1 MSAVAPAPAAGARP
15 RFLGVGVAYAVLG
28 ALTCAALYAWQADG
42 YWSYSDGVYAY
53 TARALLHGANLYSD
67 VAAAQPPPTFW
78 AGALALL
85 PGETIGTLRVG
96 LAFVTLLSGALVA
109 VAVWKLTARAGAAV
123 AGGVASLLAPWAVR
137 EHALLTPETFAAPLL
152 MGCAL
157 LGSRTG
163 GAAVAAGA
171 LGAGAAAFKLTWL
184 VPVAAIALVAAD
196 RRRFVAGAV
205 GAGAVLAGVSLAL
218 YGSALWDNVVTAQ
231 LETGTQAPRLILEYA
246 EQAAWNLAP
255 LVVVALSALWLRSR
269 VLDRALLRTL
279 VALAVGAGAVLATMV
294 KDGSYVN
301 VVVPLEPPLVALGA
315 AGLALLVA
323 EVRGRAGRAGVAGM
337 GIEGGSPIGSE
348 MASPE
353 SGRTGRETASPTGA
367 SRRRV
372 RAVLAVAVAAATLA
386 AAQTV
391 SLLASP
397 DDPNLFRHPFSGAYY
412 ARIASPDQV
421 HARVARA
428 RRCPAGVAF
437 SGPPYIAF
445 AAGRRMPGNQGD
457 PFILNRAGVHA
468 QRVAAA
474 RRDRPRCPPGRG

>member
-15 RFLGVGVAYAVLG
+15 RAPLTVGPAYAVLG
-28 ALTCAALYAWQADG
+28 ALTCAALYAWQGDG

-53 TARALLHGANLYSD
+53 TARALLHGADLYSG

-85 PGETIGTLRVG
+85 PGETIGTLRIC
-96 LAFVTLLSGALVA
+96 LAFVVLGSGALVA
-109 VAVWKLTARAGAAV
+109 VAVWRLTGRAMATV

-152 MGCAL
+152 MACAL
-157 LGSRTG
+157 LGARTG

-184 VPVAAIALVAAD
+184 VPVVAIAVVAAD

-205 GAGAVLAGVSLAL
+205 GVGALLGGVSLAL

-231 LETGTQAPRLILEYA
+231 LQTGTQAPRLILEYV
-246 EQAAWNLAP
+246 EQAVWNLAP
-255 LVVVALSALWLRSR
+255 LALVALGALWLRDR
-269 VLDRALLRTL
+269 ILDRALLRTL

-301 VVVPLEPPLVALGA
+301 VVVPVEPPLVALGA

-323 EVRGRAGRAGVAGM
+323 EVRRGAVLVVALV
-337 GIEGGSPIGSE
+337 
-348 MASPE
+348 A
-353 SGRTGRETASPTGA
+353 AA
-367 SRRRV
+367 
-372 RAVLAVAVAAATLA
+372 LAVA
-386 AAQTV
+386 QTA
-391 SLLASP
+391 SLLAAP

-412 ARIASPDQV
+412 ARIVSPAEV

-445 AAGRRMPGNQGD
+445 AAGRRMPGGQGD

-468 QRVAAA
+468 QRVATA

>member
-28 ALTCAALYAWQADG
+28 ALTCAALYAWQGDG

-85 PGETIGTLRVG
+85 PGETIGTLRLG
-96 LAFVTLLSGALVA
+96 LALVTLASGALVA
-109 VAVWKLTARAGAAV
+109 AAVWKLTARAGAAV

-152 MGCAL
+152 MGSAL
-157 LGSRTG
+157 LGARTG

-246 EQAAWNLAP
+246 EQAAWNLGP

-301 VVVPLEPPLVALGA
+301 VVVPVEPPLVALGA

-323 EVRGRAGRAGVAGM
+323 EVRGRVRPAGVARM
-337 GIEGGSPIGSE
+337 GIEGVGPDG
-348 MASPE
+348 
-353 SGRTGRETASPTGA
+353 
-367 SRRRV
+367 RRRHSRV
-372 RAVLAVAVAAATLA
+372 ALVAALAAAALAV
-386 AAQTV
+386 AQTV
-391 SLLASP
+391 SLLAAP
-397 DDPNLFRHPFSGAYY
+397 DDPNVFRHPFSGAYY
-412 ARIASPDQV
+412 ARIASPGEV

-428 RRCPAGVAF
+428 RRCPPGVAF

-457 PFILNRAGVHA
+457 PFILNRAGVHSR
-468 QRVAAA
+468 RVAAA